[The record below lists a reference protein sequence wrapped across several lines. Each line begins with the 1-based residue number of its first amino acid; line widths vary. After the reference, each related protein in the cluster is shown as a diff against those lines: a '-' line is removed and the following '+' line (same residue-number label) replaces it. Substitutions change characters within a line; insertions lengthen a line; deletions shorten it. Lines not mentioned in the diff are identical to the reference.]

1 MPSFEPG
8 DQVGGIPGWPN
19 AEAPEPEL
27 SISPTAFTINGET
40 SELQSKVSQSSHRKG
55 GRKGNQDQKH
65 TAEDAEGG
73 RVELDLLERSKI
85 CDKKHDFE
93 TLAVQRDQRR
103 TEKNWFGAR

>member
-1 MPSFEPG
+1 VRPQSCNRKFR
-8 DQVGGIPGWPN
+8 
-19 AEAPEPEL
+19 
-27 SISPTAFTINGET
+27 SPLTAKEDAK
-40 SELQSKVSQSSHRKG
+40 E
-55 GRKGNQDQKH
+55 NQDQKH